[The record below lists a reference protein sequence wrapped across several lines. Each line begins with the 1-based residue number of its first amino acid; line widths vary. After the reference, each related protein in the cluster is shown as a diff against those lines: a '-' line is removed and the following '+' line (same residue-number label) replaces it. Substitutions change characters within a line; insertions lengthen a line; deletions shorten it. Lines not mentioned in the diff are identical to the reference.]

1 MDKINLYGS
10 WISMGQLSEDWF
22 IAFIAE
28 TTKRLLEQ
36 MHKSVEP
43 VEDISLIFKLNPTK
57 DEEIFEITG
66 AWRCYGKA
74 KHD

>member
-1 MDKINLYGS
+1 
-10 WISMGQLSEDWF
+10 MGQLSEDWF
-22 IAFIAE
+22 IACIAE

-57 DEEIFEITG
+57 DEDIFEITG
-66 AWRCYGKA
+66 AWRCHGKA
-74 KHD
+74 KLD